1 MMNHYIHGI
10 VTVLCLVNPTIC
22 FSMFLNQMSGQSR
35 QVRIKAAL
43 SATLAVFL
51 ILALSAFFGI
61 DVLNGFG
68 ISLSA
73 FSVAGGMVLAWMGFN
88 MLSKSPNKPDTQG
101 TNAPSSSVNLAPLI
115 LFAASPGTITGV
127 ITLSVYHSWLDVP
140 LVALVAVIVACLV
153 MMTLLLVAAW
163 SSSSTAG
170 GGPFRDTV
178 SRLMGLI
185 VLAMGIQF
193 GLTGLKHF
201 FG

>member
-1 MMNHYIHGI
+1 MNHYIHGI

-22 FSMFLNQMSGQSR
+22 FSMFLNQQAGQTR
-35 QVRIKAAL
+35 QGRVKAAL
-43 SATLAVFL
+43 STTLAVFM

-61 DVLNGFG
+61 KVLHSFG

-73 FSVAGGMVLAWMGFN
+73 FSVAGGMVLAWMGFS
-88 MLSKSPNKPDTQG
+88 MLSKSPNKPDSQD
-101 TNAPSSSVNLAPLI
+101 AKASHSSASLGPLI

-127 ITLSVYHSWLDVP
+127 ITLSVFHTWAGVP
-140 LVALVAVIVACLV
+140 LVALVAVTVACLV
-153 MMTLLLVAAW
+153 MMAFLLAAAW
-163 SSSSTAG
+163 SGSSAG
-170 GGPFRDTV
+170 GGGPIRDTV

-201 FG
+201 FS